1 MTKNKKHVIIKPM
14 SSFIQKAF
22 NITKENIIIAQ
33 PLIIFLLIISLTFG
47 ALTQQTNKI
56 YYLVFSTA
64 NLLLC
69 TAFFAGWFYM
79 IKQAI
84 HHNKRVENNEYRNNE
99 AKIEASNA
107 LGKEFFPGVGE
118 YFLSITYTTIVYA
131 IVYGLLTFISFK
143 IGLKLLPN
151 PHINIQDFMAAANST
166 PAEMHKYV
174 YSLSFQQLKAMNIW
188 MLYIGGI
195 LSAFT
200 FLTMFLFPAVYDKK
214 ESGFKILLTPFVAFN
229 RNIRFIFKHFIGS
242 LGILIFL
249 FLLNI
254 VFSLLSLIFSI
265 NIILSIIGLIISFY
279 FMTYA
284 VVLIFLYYEEN
295 K

>member
-1 MTKNKKHVIIKPM
+1 M

-33 PLIIFLLIISLTFG
+33 PLIIFLLIISFTLG

-69 TAFFAGWFYM
+69 TAFFAGWLYM
-79 IKQAI
+79 IKKAI
-84 HHNKRVENNEYRNNE
+84 FHNKRAENNEYRNNE
-99 AKIEASNA
+99 DKIAASNA
-107 LGKEFFPGVGE
+107 LGKDFFPGVGE
-118 YFLSITYTTIVYA
+118 YFLSITYTTIVYV
-131 IVYGLLTFISFK
+131 IVYGLLMFVSYK
-143 IGLKLLPN
+143 AGLELLPN
-151 PHINIQDFMAAANST
+151 PHVNMQDFMAAANST

-174 YSLSFQQLKAMNIW
+174 YSLSFEQLKAMNMW
-188 MLYIGGI
+188 MLFIGGI

-214 ESGFKILLTPFVAFN
+214 ETGFKMLLTPFIAFN
-229 RNIRFIFKHFIGS
+229 RNLVFIFKHFIGS

-249 FLLNI
+249 FFLNI
-254 VFSLLSLIFSI
+254 VFSVLSLLFSI